1 MPSPTPS
8 QARVRAAL
16 EAFKA
21 AYPDDKPVID
31 IDAAGRLI
39 VRPVSETDH
48 GETGKG
54 WGDVA
59 A

>member
-16 EAFKA
+16 EAFKEV
-21 AYPDDKPVID
+21 YPDCQPELD
-31 IDAAGRLI
+31 IDATGRLV
-39 VRPVSETDH
+39 VRPAKEVDD

-54 WGDVA
+54 WGNVA